1 MILIADSGSTKCSWA
16 ICDLEGN
23 KINEYKTI
31 GFNPYFIKEEGVLEE
46 LNSSKL
52 ISVKDEVLHV
62 FFYGAGCSAKHKN
75 EIIEKPLAEFF
86 KNAKI
91 QVSHDLDA
99 ACFAM
104 YNNKPNIT

>member
-46 LNSSKL
+46 LNGSKL
-52 ISVKDEVLHV
+52 TSVKDEVLHV
-62 FFYGAGCSAKHKN
+62 FLWSWMLSKTQK
-75 EIIEKPLAEFF
+75 
-86 KNAKI
+86 
-91 QVSHDLDA
+91 
-99 ACFAM
+99 
-104 YNNKPNIT
+104 